1 MLKLVIEGIDADR
14 RLTVRDI
21 AEMCDLSKSTVYRIL
36 TENFGMKRV
45 SARWVPRLLTDE
57 HKERRVS
64 TSRAFLR
71 KWGSGGD
78 AFLDRIITSDE
89 TWLHFY
95 DPETKQQSSV
105 WKSSDSPPPK
115 KAKKTRSIGK
125 EMYIMFMDRQGMLLT
140 HAVPRGETVNSEYYS
155 KCKHYLK

>member
-1 MLKLVIEGIDADR
+1 MLTLVKNGIDADR
-14 RLTVRDI
+14 RLTVQEF
-21 AEMCDLSKSTVYRIL
+21 AEICDLSKSTVYRIL
-36 TENFGMKRV
+36 TESFGMQRV
-45 SARWVPRLLTDE
+45 SVCWVPCLLTDE

-71 KWGSGGD
+71 KWRSGGD

-89 TWLHFY
+89 TWLHYY
-95 DPETKQQSSV
+95 DPETIQQSSV

-115 KAKKTRSIGK
+115 KAKRTRSIGK

-140 HAVPRGETVNSEYYS
+140 HAVPWGETVNSEYYS
-155 KCKHYLK
+155 KVSII